1 MYHIFLLSYKYAD
14 TLLSRAKLNNKK
26 NPFWTG
32 KGVLIA
38 EWSYFRVVLTADFNC
53 ITRAVSKY
61 ILFQNLYIDAIT
73 INVKVIQGN
82 R

>member
-1 MYHIFLLSYKYAD
+1 MQIPSYLELCRITRKTYFGLA
-14 TLLSRAKLNNKK
+14 
-26 NPFWTG
+26 

-53 ITRAVSKY
+53 ITRAVFKY

-73 INVKVIQGN
+73 INVKVIQEN